1 MIEMLRVYSKAFSE
15 NVTIEELPPG
25 LSAERNT
32 QTDDLEDSFLKSTSR
47 ESILEY
53 QISSDNP

>member
-1 MIEMLRVYSKAFSE
+1 MIEMLRIYSNGFLG

-32 QTDDLEDSFLKSTSR
+32 QTDDLEDSFLKSTR
-47 ESILEY
+47 GQFGKGCSIA
-53 QISSDNP
+53 ISNR

>member
-1 MIEMLRVYSKAFSE
+1 MIEMLRIHSNGFLE

-32 QTDDLEDSFLKSTSR
+32 QTDDLEDSFLK
-47 ESILEY
+47 E
-53 QISSDNP
+53 

>member
-1 MIEMLRVYSKAFSE
+1 MIEMLRIYSNGFLG

-32 QTDDLEDSFLKSTSR
+32 QTDDLEDSFLKERFSAFTQWYTIST
-47 ESILEY
+47 L
-53 QISSDNP
+53 NP